1 MGTTYKY
8 DSTDDVNALKK
19 MVDKADALSAQ
30 MDQLRD
36 EIMGAVGSQIEEL
49 DRVAKER
56 ESLVEPVS
64 KRCYMILEAGGTAE
78 DLLNGGVDHKNAHKM
93 AREFHLCRENPIGF
107 LIQKITE
114 S

>member
-19 MVDKADALSAQ
+19 LIEKSDVLTAQ
-30 MDQLRD
+30 MKQLRD

-56 ESLVEPVS
+56 EALVEPVS
-64 KRCYMILEAGGTAE
+64 QRCFLILEAGGTAE
-78 DLLNGGVDHKNAHKM
+78 DLTNGGVDSTNAHKM
-93 AREFHLCRENPIGF
+93 ASEFHHSRENPIGF
-107 LIQKITE
+107 LIKRIAE
-114 S
+114 F